1 MFLVFF
7 FVSLLSFVAFRSAT
21 AAIAS
26 SRLDSTLLYGNP
38 RQASTFLV
46 VSKKKKKKMQSKTKR
61 KINEKKINEK
71 LLLLPFP
78 HMVFY

>member
-21 AAIAS
+21 AAIAL
-26 SRLDSTLLYGNP
+26 SRLDFTLRQST
-38 RQASTFLV
+38 ASVNFSCCLEN
-46 VSKKKKKKMQSKTKR
+46 KKKKMQSKTKR

-71 LLLLPFP
+71 RLLLPFP